1 MNKFDLIE
9 KMFNGVFRTQI
20 NRRLTQ
26 INADEL
32 PDFIALGKM
41 YSVDWLQIQWRKR
54 PLPIQLFLL
63 LCLNLLIAPAV
74 QAATSLEVSRFQA
87 YALGVLGLT
96 TLGLSVYLFVVIF
109 QPERF

>member
-9 KMFNGVFRTQI
+9 GKGKMFDGVFRTQI

-32 PDFIALGKM
+32 SDFIALGKR
-41 YSVDWLQIQWRKR
+41 LQIQWRKR
-54 PLPIQLFLL
+54 PLPIQLFFL

-74 QAATSLEVSRFQA
+74 QAATSIEVSRFQA